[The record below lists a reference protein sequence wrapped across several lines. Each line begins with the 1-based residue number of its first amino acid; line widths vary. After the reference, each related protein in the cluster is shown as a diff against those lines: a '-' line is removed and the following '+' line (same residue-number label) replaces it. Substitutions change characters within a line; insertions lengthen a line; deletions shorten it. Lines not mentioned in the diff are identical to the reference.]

1 MNNFGFLIKAAVK
14 EDSQWVFD
22 FIKKRW
28 GNERIVYQGKVFYP
42 HKLPGFIAYQGK
54 EKIGLITYKIN
65 KKVCWIISIDSL
77 IEKKGVGTALIE
89 AVKKQVRRKSCK
101 KIKII
106 TTNDNLD
113 ALRFYQKRGFRLK
126 RIYPNAVDKSR
137 LIKPSIPKIGD
148 YGILLKDEI
157 GLELVL

>member
-1 MNNFGFLIKAAVK
+1 MKNFEFLIKPVL
-14 EDSQWVFD
+14 ENDREWVFE

-28 GNERIVYQGKVFYP
+28 GDERIVYQGKVFYP
-42 HKLPGFIAYQGK
+42 HKLPGFIAYLGK

-65 KKVCWIISIDSL
+65 NKVFWIITIDSL
-77 IEKKGVGTALIE
+77 VEKKGVGTALIE
-89 AVKKQVRRKSCK
+89 AVKKQAKEKGGK
-101 KIKII
+101 KIKLI

-126 RIYPNAVDKSR
+126 KIYPNAVDKSR

-148 YGILLKDEI
+148 YGIPLKDEI
-157 GLELVL
+157 ELELVL

>member
-1 MNNFGFLIKAAVK
+1 MKNFKFLIKPVL
-14 EDSQWVFD
+14 ENDREWIFD
-22 FIKKRW
+22 FIRKRL
-28 GNERIVYQGKVFYP
+28 GDEKIVYQGKVFYP
-42 HKLPGFIAYQGK
+42 HKLPGFIAYLGK

-65 KKVCWIISIDSL
+65 NKVFWVITINSL

-89 AVKKQVRRKSCK
+89 AVKKQAKEKGIK
-101 KIKII
+101 KIKLI

-126 RIYPNAVDKSR
+126 KIYPNAVDKSR

-148 YGILLKDEI
+148 YGIPLKDEI
-157 GLELVL
+157 ELELVL